1 MCNFNSFKAIAYR
14 YFQKEL
20 WSLPASFSI
29 ADNSLLLLLFNYLF
43 VWYLFLLLLLLSL
56 LYYLL
61 LFQQSG
67 VLSSLFFDLCC
78 VVFSLS
84 FDIHEC
90 DKCKC
95 NSCDRNGNL
104 TYVRTIICSCVRGSI
119 VGGGAGCG
127 VHPESRFFVRVP
139 SRQPS
144 PLFLRSRRTDNRLVW
159 RNKHWLSQAGH
170 T

>member
-1 MCNFNSFKAIAYR
+1 MK
-14 YFQKEL
+14 
-20 WSLPASFSI
+20 LPASFSI
-29 ADNSLLLLLFNYLF
+29 AANSLLLFLFNYLF
-43 VWYLFLLLLLLSL
+43 IGYLFLLLLLLSL

-84 FDIHEC
+84 FDVHEC

-95 NSCDRNGNL
+95 KSSGRRGNL
-104 TYVRTIICSCVRGSI
+104 TYVRTILCSCVCGSI
-119 VGGGAGCG
+119 VGGGASCG
-127 VHPESRFFVRVP
+127 EHPESRFVVRVP

-159 RNKHWLSQAGH
+159 WNKHCLSQAGH